1 MPIFLATN
9 IAEEYDMAET
19 IKFVH
24 GDTAPQLKITITD
37 SVSGNVVNLTGY
49 VVTVYIRAVGSA
61 NLILTKVPIITS
73 PATLGECVIT
83 WNTNDLIQ
91 AAGSYE
97 AEIELYNASLGIRE
111 TIFDL
116 LSLSIRA
123 EVGPVAAG

>member
-1 MPIFLATN
+1 
-9 IAEEYDMAET
+9 MAET

-61 NLILTKVPIITS
+61 NLVLTKVPTITS
-73 PATLGECVIT
+73 PATLGECIIT

-91 AAGSYE
+91 AAGNYE
-97 AEIELYNASLGIRE
+97 AEIELYNASTGSRE
-111 TIFDL
+111 TIYDL

>member
-24 GDTAPQLKITITD
+24 GDTAPQLKLTITD
-37 SVSGNVVNLTGY
+37 SVSGTAVNLTGY
-49 VVTVYIRAVGSA
+49 VVTVYIRAVGST
-61 NLILTKVPIITS
+61 NLVLTKTPTITNAS
-73 PATLGECVIT
+73 AGECVIT
-83 WNTNDLIQ
+83 WGTNDLIQ

-111 TIFDL
+111 TVYDL